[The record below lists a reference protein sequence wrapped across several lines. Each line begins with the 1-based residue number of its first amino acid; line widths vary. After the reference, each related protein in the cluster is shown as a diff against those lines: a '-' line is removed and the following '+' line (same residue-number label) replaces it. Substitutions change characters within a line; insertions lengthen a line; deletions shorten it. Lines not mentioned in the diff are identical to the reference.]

1 MQPNS
6 LDSIIKNNLEN
17 QSELPSNVHFDK
29 ERLLSSIDKRIK
41 QQSREHKWRVIA
53 VLLVLLLG
61 SSLFLHYQ
69 QYGIITKQNQNIG
82 NQKQL
87 ISSLNSENEKI
98 KDTNYL
104 LLDSL
109 SKSTIANL
117 ESPKH
122 IALPQLPT
130 IVINQP
136 IVFKNNVEDKLYIQI
151 VERIKIEETEGEI
164 PELNLPVYY
173 ESDRL
178 ASNTN
183 HQSKSKSFAKK
194 IGNLFKN

>member
-29 ERLLSSIDKRIK
+29 ERLRSSIDKRIN
-41 QQSREHKWRVIA
+41 QQSREHKWQIIA
-53 VLLVLLLG
+53 ALLILLLG

-69 QYGIITKQNQNIG
+69 QYSIITKQKQNIG
-82 NQKQL
+82 NQEQL
-87 ISSLNSENEKI
+87 ISSLHSENENI
-98 KDTNYL
+98 KSENYL
-104 LLDSL
+104 LIDSI
-109 SKSTIANL
+109 SKSNIAQM
-117 ESPKH
+117 EKPKQ
-122 IALPQLPT
+122 IALPQLPM

-136 IVFKNNVEDKLYIQI
+136 IVFQNKVEDKLYIQI
-151 VERIKIEETEGEI
+151 VERIKIKETDSEI
-164 PELNLPVYY
+164 PELDLPVYY

-183 HQSKSKSFAKK
+183 KQSNSKSFARK
-194 IGNLFKN
+194 IVKLFKN

>member
-17 QSELPSNVHFDK
+17 QLELPSNVHFDK
-29 ERLLSSIDKRIK
+29 EKLRSSIDKRIN
-41 QQSREHKWRVIA
+41 QQSREHKWQIIA
-53 VLLVLLLG
+53 ALLILLLG

-69 QYGIITKQNQNIG
+69 QYSIIKKQNQNIG
-82 NQKQL
+82 NQEQL
-87 ISSLNSENEKI
+87 ISSLHSENEKI
-98 KDTNYL
+98 KCTNYL
-104 LLDSL
+104 LLDSI
-109 SKSTIANL
+109 SKSNIANL

-136 IVFKNNVEDKLYIQI
+136 IVFKNNIDEKLYIQI
-151 VERIKIEETEGEI
+151 TERKKLEETAKEV
-164 PELNLPVYY
+164 PELDLPVYY

-183 HQSKSKSFAKK
+183 HQSKGKSFAKK
-194 IGNLFKN
+194 IGKLFKN

>member
-29 ERLLSSIDKRIK
+29 ERLRSSIDKRINQHTK
-41 QQSREHKWRVIA
+41 ERKWKFAAA
-53 VLLVLLLG
+53 VLILLL
-61 SSLFLHYQ
+61 SSSIYLHYQ
-69 QYGIITKQNQNIG
+69 QYSIIKKQNQNIG
-82 NQKQL
+82 DQKQL

-98 KDTNYL
+98 KDKNYL
-104 LLDSL
+104 LIDSI
-109 SKSTIANL
+109 SKSNIAQM
-117 ESPKH
+117 EKPKQ

-136 IVFKNNVEDKLYIQI
+136 IIFKNNVEDKLYIQI
-151 VERIKIEETEGEI
+151 TERKKIEETANEI
-164 PELNLPVYY
+164 PELDLPVYY

-183 HQSKSKSFAKK
+183 NQSKSKSFAKK
-194 IGNLFKN
+194 IGKLFKN